1 MFKLALV
8 QNISEM
14 RNYSYADLRK
24 DLVDLGFELASF
36 TRENIDRLGSILD
49 PDKTDCVIFATN
61 AFNDKNIYQ
70 HVTNPKFAEAFKSY
84 LDNGG
89 ACLLLHQ
96 NNLKG
101 VENPFP
107 FIDDSILRL
116 ESSYAEKYIS
126 LNCGEG
132 SVEAYFTF
140 PNKISIDEI
149 TDTCY
154 KNTAVSGKYWLLM
167 RASEGVWSPIMTDS
181 LGNAVISKHNSR
193 KMIFSSLLLDY
204 QKHVKLL
211 YNVLINLLSDNHS
224 LAILQRENN
233 DTLGFS
239 YFLNSLENNKFYY
252 KKYTVDDESVDDLI
266 KNARLGI
273 HSTILVNQELM
284 ASLPARITD
293 IIEKYGVKLIEI
305 NDKRFEKSDS
315 FTVHSTDKS
324 LALTF
329 SKLELQ
335 IQEDLSRGFILGS
348 FMKTVEMLDKLKEF
362 ECEGMT
368 AGKYDKQA
376 IAHVLELMSPHLKE
390 DGSYDETF
398 GATCK
403 AHWIFYHFLGQGDAL
418 TRAAY
423 SYIKKNKDVSSVREI
438 LERHSALSLSEA
450 NRQKYLA
457 DNCSDVIRDV
467 IDSRFEYITEYDF
480 IKILKIAI
488 EIGDERMLCGLS
500 QYVKDNVSE
509 GGELFNS
516 YVTAIVASY
525 MIDMYSMVSDR
536 REKEHIRELL
546 FDMVLYLRRI
556 NLKRMPLEEALQTV
570 CTLYKF
576 ETVVSFPIDDLTEII
591 FKTGNFPHE
600 YHTFE
605 NQIHTYQKTR
615 LEIDT
620 IENENRELRAK
631 SKALGLYK
639 ISFFVLLSLSAV
651 FLYLCVYLAITLSDS
666 GVPLVSTIIAK
677 IKESWPSL
685 FSLLIIPLISFLY
698 NKYIKN
704 KKEKEE

>member
-24 DLVDLGFELASF
+24 DLSDMGFELFSF
-36 TRENIDRLGSILD
+36 TRENIDRLASVLD

-61 AFNDKNIYQ
+61 SFNDKNIYQ
-70 HVTNPKFAEAFKSY
+70 YVTEPAFAQTFRAY
-84 LDNGG
+84 LDKGG
-89 ACLLLHQ
+89 SCLLLHQ

-101 VENPFP
+101 LENPFP
-107 FIDDSILRL
+107 FLDDSILHL

-126 LNCGEG
+126 LQGGEG
-132 SVEAYFTF
+132 SAEAYFTF
-140 PNKISIDEI
+140 PNKITIDEI
-149 TDTCY
+149 TDTCF

-167 RASEGVWSPIMTDS
+167 RCAEGMWSPILSDS
-181 LGNAVISKHNSR
+181 LGNAVISRHTSR
-193 KMIFSSLLLDY
+193 KVIFSSLLLDY
-204 QKHVKLL
+204 QKHTRLL

-224 LAILQRENN
+224 LAILQSEANE
-233 DTLGFS
+233 TLGFS

-252 KKYTVDDESVDDLI
+252 KRYTIDEESVDDLI

-284 ASLPARITD
+284 DSLPSRITD

-305 NDKRFEKSDS
+305 NDKKFDKSDS
-315 FTVHSTDKS
+315 FTVHSADKS
-324 LALTF
+324 LALMF
-329 SKLELQ
+329 SKLELR
-335 IQEDLSRGFILGS
+335 IQEDLSKGFILGS
-348 FMKTVEMLDKLKEF
+348 FMKTVEILGKLKEF
-362 ECEGMT
+362 ESEGMT
-368 AGKYDKQA
+368 VGKYDKQS
-376 IAHVLELMSPHLKE
+376 ISHVLELMAPHLKE
-390 DGSYDETF
+390 DGSYDKTF

-403 AHWIFYHFLGQGDAL
+403 AYWVFYNFLGQNDEL

-438 LERHSALSLSEA
+438 LERHGALALAESNPA
-450 NRQKYLA
+450 QYLT
-457 DNCSDVIRDV
+457 DTCTDVIRDV

-480 IKILKIAI
+480 IKILKVAL
-488 EIGDERMLCGLS
+488 EIGNENMLCGLS
-500 QYVKDNVSE
+500 QYVKENVSE
-509 GGELFNS
+509 NGELFNS
-516 YVTAIVASY
+516 YVTAIVSSY
-525 MIDMYSMVSDR
+525 MIDMYGIVADR
-536 REKEHIRELL
+536 REKERIRALL

-556 NLKRMPLEEALQTV
+556 NLKHLPLEEALQTV

-600 YHTFE
+600 YHAFE

-620 IENENRELRAK
+620 IENENKELRAK
-631 SKALGLYK
+631 NKAMGIYK
-639 ISFFVLLSLSAV
+639 KTFFVMLSLASIL
-651 FLYLCVYLAITLSDS
+651 LYLCVYLAITLSDE
-666 GVPLVSTIIAK
+666 GVPLISTVFAK
-677 IKESWPSL
+677 IKDSWPSL
-685 FSLLIIPLISFLY
+685 FSLLIIPLVSFIFK
-698 NKYIKN
+698 KYIKN

>member
-24 DLVDLGFELASF
+24 DLSDLGFELTSF
-36 TRENIDRLGSILD
+36 TRENIDRLNSSLD

-70 HVTNPKFAEAFKSY
+70 HVSDPTFADMFRAY
-84 LDNGG
+84 LDKGG

-101 VENPFP
+101 IDNPFP

-126 LNCGEG
+126 LQCGAG

-140 PNKISIDEI
+140 PNKIGVDEVI
-149 TDTCY
+149 DTCY

-167 RASEGVWSPIMTDS
+167 RSAEGTWSPIMTDS
-181 LGNAVISKHNSR
+181 LGNSVISKHNNR
-193 KMIFSSLLLDY
+193 KIIFSSLLLDY
-204 QKHVKLL
+204 QKHIKLL
-211 YNVLINLLSDNHS
+211 YNILINLLSDNHS
-224 LAILQRENN
+224 LAILQSEAN

-273 HSTILVNQELM
+273 HSTILVNQDLM
-284 ASLPARITD
+284 ASLPPRITD
-293 IIEKYGVKLIEI
+293 IVEKYGVKLIEI

-324 LALTF
+324 LALMF
-329 SKLELQ
+329 SKLELK
-335 IQEDLSRGFILGS
+335 IQEDLSSGFILGS
-348 FMKTVEMLDKLKEF
+348 FMKTVEILDKLKEF
-362 ECEGMT
+362 ENEGMT

-376 IAHVLELMSPHLKE
+376 ISHVLELMAPHLKE
-390 DGSYDETF
+390 DGSYDKTF

-403 AHWIFYHFLGQGDAL
+403 AHWMFYHFLGHGDEL

-438 LERHSALSLSEA
+438 LERHSALSLAEA
-450 NRQKYLA
+450 NRPKYLA
-457 DNCSDVIRDV
+457 DTCSDVIRDV

-480 IKILKIAI
+480 IKILKIAV
-488 EIGDERMLCGLS
+488 EIGEERMLCGLA
-500 QYVKDNVSE
+500 QYVRDNISE

-525 MIDMYSMVSDR
+525 MIDMYGIVSDR

-600 YHTFE
+600 YHAFE

-620 IENENRELRAK
+620 IENENRELRAQN
-631 SKALGLYK
+631 KAMKIYK
-639 ISFFVLLSLSAV
+639 KSFFVLLSLAAV
-651 FLYLCVYLAITLSDS
+651 FIYLCVYLAITLSDS
-666 GVPLVSTIIAK
+666 GVPLVSTLIAK